1 MVAVVTAAVGFL
13 VAGIWEAS
21 ADEEVVAAAVSEAS
35 VEEVAVSAAVVA
47 AGRGKRF
54 GDLVWSPWD

>member
-21 ADEEVVAAAVSEAS
+21 ADEEVAAAVSEAS